1 MGKKEDS
8 YDTQNET
15 LAIDLRKEDVE
26 LPQDNETKDNS
37 IPWKSNIR
45 FEFLKHLK
53 NLNIFGSLLKQH
65 EHS

>member
-1 MGKKEDS
+1 MGKK
-8 YDTQNET
+8 
-15 LAIDLRKEDVE
+15 KEDVE

-65 EHS
+65 EHSQLD